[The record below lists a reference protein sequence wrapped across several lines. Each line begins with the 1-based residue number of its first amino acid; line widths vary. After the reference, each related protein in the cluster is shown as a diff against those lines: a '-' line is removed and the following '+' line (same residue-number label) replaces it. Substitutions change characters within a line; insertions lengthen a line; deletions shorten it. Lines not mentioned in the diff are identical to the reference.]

1 MGLQSKLD
9 YIIVMFFII
18 CMETIIE
25 AKTTLKR
32 MYEQGKKVRYNMEI
46 LKQQCELFLVQT
58 TLFQTTVY
66 LAYMYNNMLSYPNG
80 VV

>member
-25 AKTTLKR
+25 AQTTLKR
-32 MYEQGKKVRYNMEI
+32 IYEQGKKVRYNMEI
-46 LKQQCELFLVQT
+46 LKQQCELFLGQT

-66 LAYMYNNMLSYPNG
+66 LAYMYNNMLSYPTG